1 VKVAL
6 DFGELLPYTGVFARG
21 LLLTVELALVAS
33 ALGVTLGILGA
44 LARGAANPLARFA
57 GASYVELC
65 RNTPFLVQLFFIFF
79 GLPALGVK
87 LTAEFAAFLALTLN
101 LGAYATEIVRAG
113 LESISRGQRMAAA
126 SLGLTSAQA
135 LLHVVLKPAFA
146 NVWPGLVS
154 QLVLIMLGSAVVSQV
169 AAEDLS
175 YAANFV
181 QSRNFRAFECYL
193 AATLLYL
200 LLAVA
205 MRQSLLMLGRR
216 LFVWRN
222 VGR

>member
-1 VKVAL
+1 MKVAL
-6 DFGELLPYTGVFARG
+6 DFGELLPFASVFARG
-21 LLLTVELALVAS
+21 LWLTVQLALVAS
-33 ALGVTLGILGA
+33 VLGVALGVLGA
-44 LARGAANPLARFA
+44 LARGAAHPIPRLA
-57 GASYVELC
+57 GGTYVELC

-87 LTAEFAAFLALTLN
+87 LSAEFAAFLALTLN

-181 QSRNFRAFECYL
+181 QSRNFRAFEAYL
-193 AATLLYL
+193 AATLFYL
-200 LLAVA
+200 LLAIA
-205 MRQSLLMLGRR
+205 MRQALLAFGRR
-216 LFVWRN
+216 FFAWRGA
-222 VGR
+222 GR

>member
-1 VKVAL
+1 MKVAL
-6 DFGELLPYTGVFARG
+6 DFGELLPYSAVFARG
-21 LLLTVELALVAS
+21 LWLTVQLALVAS
-33 ALGVTLGILGA
+33 TLGIVLGVLGA
-44 LARGAANPLARFA
+44 LARGADHPALRFA
-57 GASYVELC
+57 GGAYVELV

-113 LESISRGQRMAAA
+113 LESITRGQKMAAA
-126 SLGLTSAQA
+126 SLGLTPAQT
-135 LLHVVLKPAFA
+135 LMHVVLKPAFA
-146 NVWPGLVS
+146 NVWPALVS

-181 QSRNFRAFECYL
+181 QSRSFRAFESYI
-193 AATLLYL
+193 AVTLLYL
-200 LLAVA
+200 LLAVL
-205 MRQSLLMLGRR
+205 MRQALILLGRR
-216 LFVWRN
+216 LFAWRAA
-222 VGR
+222 GR

>member
-6 DFGELLPYTGVFARG
+6 DFGELLPYAGVFARG
-21 LLLTVELALVAS
+21 LWLTVQLALVAS
-33 ALGVTLGILGA
+33 VFGVALGVLGA
-44 LARGAANPLARFA
+44 LARGAAHPLARFA
-57 GASYVELC
+57 GGAYVELC

-79 GLPALGVK
+79 GLPALGIK
-87 LTAEFAAFLALTLN
+87 LSAEFAAFLALTLN

-113 LESISRGQRMAAA
+113 LESIGRGQRMAAA
-126 SLGLTSAQA
+126 SLGLTSAQT

-181 QSRNFRAFECYL
+181 QSRNFRAFEAYL

-200 LLAVA
+200 LLAIA
-205 MRQSLLMLGRR
+205 MRQVLLLLGRR
-216 LFVWRN
+216 LFAWRSA
-222 VGR
+222 GR

>member
-1 VKVAL
+1 MKVAL
-6 DFGELLPYTGVFARG
+6 DFGELLPYAGVFARG
-21 LLLTVELALVAS
+21 LWLTVQLALVAS
-33 ALGVTLGILGA
+33 VLGVALGVLGA
-44 LARGAANPLARFA
+44 LARGATNPLARFTG
-57 GASYVELC
+57 GAYVELC

-87 LTAEFAAFLALTLN
+87 LSAEFAAFLALTLN

-126 SLGLTSAQA
+126 SLGLTRAQA

-169 AAEDLS
+169 AAEDIS

-181 QSRNFRAFECYL
+181 QSRNFRAFESYL

-200 LLAVA
+200 LLAIA
-205 MRQSLLMLGRR
+205 MRQSLLLLGRR
-216 LFVWRN
+216 LFVWR
-222 VGR
+222 VAGR